1 MMNPE
6 YTNNATQ
13 YFTATI
19 HEWQAILGDDMHKD
33 IIMESLQYFVND
45 KRIELNAFV
54 IMSNHI
60 HLIWQALTGF
70 TSSSV
75 QASFMKYTAQQIKRS
90 LIKNKPDM
98 LDAFKVN
105 KYDREYQIWKR
116 EPLSIE
122 LLNETMFKQKLEYIH
137 YNPVKAGL
145 CTLPEAY
152 YYSSARFY
160 VDGANS
166 FGMLKH
172 YSGN

>member
-1 MMNPE
+1 MNPE
-6 YTNNATQ
+6 YTIHAAQ

-19 HEWQAILGDDMHKD
+19 YEWRNVLSEDNHKD
-33 IIMESLQYFVND
+33 IIIDSLQFLVNE

-54 IMSNHI
+54 IMNNHI
-60 HLIWQALTGF
+60 HLIWQALPGF
-70 TSSSV
+70 TASSV

-98 LDAFKVN
+98 PDTFKVN

-122 LLNETMFKQKLEYIH
+122 LLNESMLKQKLEYIH
-137 YNPVKAGL
+137 YNPVRAGL
-145 CTLPEAY
+145 CNVAEDY

-160 VDGANS
+160 YDGTNS

>member
-1 MMNPE
+1 MRNPE
-6 YTNNATQ
+6 YTVYATQ

-19 HEWQAILGDDMHKD
+19 YEWQAVLADDNHKD
-33 IIMESLQYFVND
+33 IIIGSLQYLTND

-70 TSSSV
+70 TPSGV
-75 QASFMKYTAQQIKRS
+75 QASFMKYTAQQIKHS
-90 LIKNKPDM
+90 LTKYNSGM
-98 LDAFKVN
+98 LAGFKVN

-116 EPLSIE
+116 EPLGVE
-122 LLNETMFKQKLEYIH
+122 LLNESMFRQKLEYIH

-145 CTLPEAY
+145 CTVPEDY

-160 VDGANS
+160 YNGTNS

>member
-1 MMNPE
+1 MNPE
-6 YTNNATQ
+6 HTIHAAQ

-19 HEWQAILGDDMHKD
+19 YEWQAVLADDSHKH
-33 IIMESLQYFVND
+33 IIIDSLQYLVND

-70 TSSSV
+70 TPSNV
-75 QASFMKYTAQQIKRS
+75 QASFMKYTAQQIKCS
-90 LIKNKPDM
+90 LIKTNSDE
-98 LDAFKVN
+98 LSGFKVN

-122 LLNETMFKQKLEYIH
+122 LLNESMFIQKLEYIH
-137 YNPVKAGL
+137 YNPVRAGL
-145 CTLPEAY
+145 CNVPEEY
-152 YYSSARFY
+152 YYSSVKFY
-160 VDGANS
+160 LDGTNN
-166 FGMLKH
+166 FRILKH

>member
-1 MMNPE
+1 MNPE
-6 YTNNATQ
+6 HTVHAAQ

-19 HEWQAILGDDMHKD
+19 YEWQTLPGDDNHKD
-33 IIMESLQYFVND
+33 IIIDSLQFLVNE

-54 IMSNHI
+54 IMNNHI
-60 HLIWQALTGF
+60 HLIWQALPGF
-70 TSSSV
+70 TASSV

-90 LIKNKPDM
+90 LIKNKSNM
-98 LDAFKVN
+98 LDTFKVN

-122 LLNETMFKQKLEYIH
+122 LLNESMLKQKLEYIH
-137 YNPVKAGL
+137 YNPVRAGL
-145 CTLPEAY
+145 CNVAEDY

-160 VDGANS
+160 YDGTNS